1 MIYTILVHGQHIKLQ
16 YLDEAVVEEEPYE
29 GGAHAALGEEGPD
42 HGGAHDEPQ
51 RGAAPRVERRRE
63 LPVRRR
69 SEHEQGEHQAMPC
82 PERSRHGQIYSS

>member
-42 HGGAHDEPQ
+42 HGGAHDELQ
-51 RGAAPRVERRRE
+51 RRAAPLVERR
-63 LPVRRR
+63 
-69 SEHEQGEHQAMPC
+69 
-82 PERSRHGQIYSS
+82 